1 MNLPRWE
8 QDVAT
13 VQPVISE
20 PLTTQL
26 AAQSQTDQPNQE
38 CDSPQFL
45 EDVLSPWSLV
55 FCRVSSVAFVER
67 RMAIPIKPP
76 RQAFAGG
83 VPLKESCA
91 KWLL

>member
-1 MNLPRWE
+1 MNLPPWE
-8 QDVAT
+8 QDVAM

-38 CDSPQFL
+38 CDSL

-55 FCRVSSVAFVER
+55 FSRLRGAVD
-67 RMAIPIKPP
+67 
-76 RQAFAGG
+76 GDTD
-83 VPLKESCA
+83 
-91 KWLL
+91 